1 MQEETARSAIDTFI
15 SAFNASDDS
24 YVTALL
30 SQALTSDVVFWGP
43 LGRSE
48 GIEAVERFVLDI
60 RRHPA
65 GTGTMVRCSAV
76 DMPDEWARYQWVF
89 TTPDGGPRLAGT
101 DVVHLRR
108 SLIDQVIV
116 FAGRSSHPP
125 PESFSS
131 GAVLLLNRPR
141 SGLRGYPAEIIF
153 TALRPSAP
161 GHERADDALWLC
173 KSAVGQAAVLRG
185 RPPQR
190 MPFSLRMRARSLR
203 SAAWSGRA
211 AQIGLSAAS
220 LSAASVCAAPTA
232 GEQAA

>member
-1 MQEETARSAIDTFI
+1 MPEPWQRCSGGVQTGTGRGPGVTGQVHRGRKAVRGPGARETGWYDWGMQEEIARSAIDTFI

-24 YVTALL
+24 HVTALL

-48 GIEAVERFVLDI
+48 GIAAIERFVLDI

-116 FAGRSSHPP
+116 FAG
-125 PESFSS
+125 EIE
-131 GAVLLLNRPR
+131 PR
-141 SGLRGYPAEIIF
+141 TR
-153 TALRPSAP
+153 
-161 GHERADDALWLC
+161 
-173 KSAVGQAAVLRG
+173 
-185 RPPQR
+185 
-190 MPFSLRMRARSLR
+190 
-203 SAAWSGRA
+203 
-211 AQIGLSAAS
+211 
-220 LSAASVCAAPTA
+220 
-232 GEQAA
+232 

>member
-30 SQALTSDVVFWGP
+30 SQALTSDVIFWGP

-48 GIEAVERFVLDI
+48 GIAAVERFVLDI

-65 GTGTMVRCSAV
+65 GPGTMVRCSAV

-89 TTPDGGPRLAGT
+89 TMPDGGPRLAGT

-116 FAGRSSHPP
+116 FAG
-125 PESFSS
+125 
-131 GAVLLLNRPR
+131 
-141 SGLRGYPAEIIF
+141 EIK
-153 TALRPSAP
+153 PSA
-161 GHERADDALWLC
+161 A
-173 KSAVGQAAVLRG
+173 
-185 RPPQR
+185 
-190 MPFSLRMRARSLR
+190 
-203 SAAWSGRA
+203 
-211 AQIGLSAAS
+211 
-220 LSAASVCAAPTA
+220 
-232 GEQAA
+232 